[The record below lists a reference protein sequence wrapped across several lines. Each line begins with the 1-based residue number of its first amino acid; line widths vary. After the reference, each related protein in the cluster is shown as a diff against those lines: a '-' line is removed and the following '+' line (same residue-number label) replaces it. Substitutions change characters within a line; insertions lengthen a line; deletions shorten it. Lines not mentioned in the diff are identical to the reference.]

1 MARRTPRRFSDVFRL
16 AKTQS
21 ELDFVDVF
29 LNTDNPLFI
38 DPYALAKRCDPWS
51 IEASNLVV
59 DFFETAIRAIREGDE
74 EQAQHL
80 LSHLGE
86 PNDTRLGM
94 SRGSPRGR
102 GVGEVQSR
110 ELFEKLKDST
120 AVRTGFLRDL
130 EDCELFIPGISA
142 DKISD
147 ATTNIIRLKLA
158 HYTQAQCNLHD
169 VPVENVSS
177 GRHWDDH
184 THSWVPDDYLALP
197 VHRHKRILLLPKAI
211 ARTSL
216 SFDHRDYYTHY
227 VLDYLQAEHLR
238 TNSGLVQL
246 LKNGKRRVTKKS
258 LRSQVRGDKESLYE
272 FSKEHPDVLEDY
284 KAHPRQGKPAE
295 VSDPNE
301 IAALRGKLASIPT
314 GAAAASAFHDAVKG
328 ILEAIFFPDLIHP
341 RKEQEVHQGR
351 KRIDIS
357 FTNDARRGFFNW
369 LPNVK
374 KIPCPFIHF
383 ECKNYTDDPNNPE
396 LDQLA
401 GRFSPNR
408 GQFGVLVCR
417 ECADRE
423 LFRQRCRDTVND
435 QRGYIIML
443 TDDDL
448 EQLIEFRVRD
458 DVRGIDELLHEEFR
472 GIVF

>member
-1 MARRTPRRFSDVFRL
+1 MPLRTPRRFSDVFGLRR
-16 AKTQS
+16 TQS

-59 DFFETAIRAIREGDE
+59 DFFETAIRAIRDGDDGL
-74 EQAQHL
+74 AKHL

-102 GVGEVQSR
+102 GVGETQSL
-110 ELFEKLKDST
+110 ELFEKLKDSS
-120 AVRTGFLRDL
+120 AVKTGFLSDL

-147 ATTNIIRLKLA
+147 ATTNIVRLKLA
-158 HYTQAQCNLHD
+158 HYTHAQCDLHD
-169 VPVENVSS
+169 VPTESVSS
-177 GRHWDDH
+177 GRYWDDH
-184 THSWVPDDYLALP
+184 THSWVPGDFLMLP
-197 VHRHKRILLLPKAI
+197 VHRGKRILLLPKAI
-211 ARTSL
+211 ARTCL
-216 SFDHRDYYTHY
+216 SFDHRDYYNHY
-227 VLDYLQAEHLR
+227 VLTYLQAEHLR

-258 LRSQVRGDKESLYE
+258 LRGQVRGDKESLYE
-272 FSKEHPDVLEDY
+272 FSKKHPEVLEGY
-284 KAHPRQGKPAE
+284 KAHPRRDKPAE
-295 VSDPNE
+295 VSSPDE
-301 IAALRGKLASIPT
+301 IAGLGGTLASIPR
-314 GAAAASAFHDAVKG
+314 GSADAGAFHGAVKG

-341 RKEQEVHQGR
+341 RKEQEIHQGR
-351 KRIDIS
+351 KRIDIT
-357 FTNDARRGFFNW
+357 FTNDARQGFFNW
-369 LPNVK
+369 LHAVK
-374 KIPCPFIHF
+374 KIPCSYIHF
-383 ECKNYTDDPNNPE
+383 ECKNYTDDPTNPE

-408 GQFGVLVCR
+408 GQFGVMVCR
-417 ECADRE
+417 DCGDRS

-443 TDDDL
+443 TDQDL
-448 EQLIEFRVRD
+448 EQLIRLRAGGDLRGIEDLLHGEFRQ
-458 DVRGIDELLHEEFR
+458 
-472 GIVF
+472 IVF